1 MNPLNGISA
10 RSKWALGATVLVV
23 PLVAVAV
30 IAGGRSSPTST
41 GHSGVGG
48 PSPTASTAPSLQGAR
63 SLTAG
68 QQSDLQQS
76 LTRMRAQI
84 PVAPATSAQY
94 PAVSSQA
101 RLQPDLY
108 AAAFTRELLTQ
119 DYRTSR
125 DQLLAWVQSE
135 SAQSTEPLVVGLTPV
150 ELRAKLALWSVQD
163 DTGSPA
169 IVPNQTVWTALAA
182 RQGYATVQIQKVTEP
197 VSWADAV
204 AGGQITDPGVT
215 ARQVDAEVTLHT
227 TDHGHA
233 ITAASSVALTIQLEG
248 PPFRAGTG
256 SLLRSSTTSL
266 GSADDDLH
274 RARRPD
280 TPVSGR
286 QAPGGGR
293 Q

>member
-1 MNPLNGISA
+1 MSPLNGISA

-48 PSPTASTAPSLQGAR
+48 PSPIASTAPSLQGAR

-108 AAAFTRELLTQ
+108 AAAFTRELLAQ
-119 DYRTSR
+119 DYRASR
-125 DQLLAWVQSE
+125 DDLLAWVQSE
-135 SAQSTEPLVVGLTPV
+135 SARSTEPLVVGLTPV
-150 ELRAKLALWSVQD
+150 ELRARLALWSVQD

-169 IVPNQTVWTALAA
+169 IVPNQTVWAALAA
-182 RQGYATVQIQKVTEP
+182 RQGYATVQIQRVTEP

-227 TDHGHA
+227 TDHGHP

-248 PPFRAGTG
+248 PPVRGGYGFVVAVIYNVAGI
-256 SLLRSSTTSL
+256 S
-266 GSADDDLH
+266 
-274 RARRPD
+274 
-280 TPVSGR
+280 
-286 QAPGGGR
+286 
-293 Q
+293 

>member
-1 MNPLNGISA
+1 MNPLRGITD
-10 RSKWALGATVLVV
+10 RRTWALGATALVV
-23 PLVAVAV
+23 LSLITTAV
-30 IAGGRSSPTST
+30 IAGGHSSPTSIRHVA
-41 GHSGVGG
+41 GSS
-48 PSPTASTAPSLQGAR
+48 SPTASLPGPS

-76 LTRMRAQI
+76 LARMRAQI
-84 PVAPATSAQY
+84 PIVPATSAGY

-108 AAAFTRELLTQ
+108 AAAFTAELLTQ

-125 DQLLAWVQSE
+125 DDVLAWVQSE

-150 ELRAKLALWSVQD
+150 KLRARLALWSIQD

-169 IVPNQTVWTALAA
+169 IVPNQAVWTALAA
-182 RQGYATVQIQKVTEP
+182 RQGYTTVRVQKVTEP

-215 ARQVDAEVTLHT
+215 ARQIDAEVTLHT
-227 TDHGHA
+227 SDHGHP

-248 PPFRAGTG
+248 PPSRGGYGFVVAVIYDVAGI
-256 SLLRSSTTSL
+256 S
-266 GSADDDLH
+266 
-274 RARRPD
+274 
-280 TPVSGR
+280 
-286 QAPGGGR
+286 
-293 Q
+293 